1 MPTENA
7 MDERAGGGGPISMVR
22 PTRLEQFLQ
31 APGTGG
37 APEQRSASSGRVPG
51 GAAAAAAAAAA
62 YETQL
67 AYQHHLV
74 AAGLMGPGAGGA
86 ANAQTAHSAFVPVL
100 PSRSAMRAPGAAAAL
115 YGGMLDAEVAKE
127 ASKRHGNNTN
137 FEIISMMADKRKELA
152 LREAAAA
159 AMLMQRPPG
168 QGPPGVP
175 TAVMYPPPP
184 PYLGG
189 PGPSPTGA
197 GTFAFPSAAAT
208 AALFPAG
215 LPPTMHAGLDRRL
228 LRAPGRASRPKK
240 QFICKFCN
248 RQFTKSYNLLIHERT
263 HTDERP
269 YSCDICGKAFRRQD
283 HLRDHRYIHSKE
295 KPFKCTECGKG
306 FCQSRTLAVHKILHM
321 EESPHKCPVCSRSF
335 NQRSNLKT
343 HLLTHT
349 DHKPY
354 ECSSCGKVF
363 RRNCDLRRH
372 ALTHAVGDVPSEY
385 VDVGEEDEGRHL
397 SGDEEDTLLEV
408 DSPRQSPVH
417 RLHAGTPTQE
427 LGSGADTDVENTSSD
442 ARAAARMRLK
452 RKACYD
458 AAEISDESEEEFE
471 EDDDLEEADL
481 EETELAEDEDEVE
494 TVKSM
499 PREGLLEPR
508 PTGQGVTH
516 CHHEGGETYTM
527 RPSHEIR
534 GDVHEPI
541 NNSSSPHTF
550 GGPPAAGSAF
560 MPSSPSARY
569 NPMRALPGAGESIHS
584 PSTSNGPE
592 PYIPM
597 LHVRRDLHPKGLLLT
612 SADIP
617 PGVMIAAPPPV
628 GAPTQPAPPPTAP
641 TITLPSAVLANSGA
655 QASGASPS
663 ASQPP
668 PPPLPPLIEPP
679 GKCLQP
685 PLHSPLESMPS
696 FLGSIPIRKRIVGL
710 EQMADAQRAYN
721 AAAQQATNSG
731 LMALNMT
738 RSHGVMKIHPPPL
751 LTGKPYLTAVNQ
763 TSLLCEPK
771 SLISV
776 PSGSVPPPG
785 SSSHAD
791 TSTLMSR
798 DSVVV
803 TGITVGSAAQLSNG
817 SNERHFLL
825 RPATN
830 PINMNTQEPLTGGGD
845 RTRSAISPASTTM
858 TLQQQQ
864 QQQHQQHQQQQ
875 PPHPSAAPTRRTGFS
890 IEDIMRR

>member
-1 MPTENA
+1 MPTENTLLE
-7 MDERAGGGGPISMVR
+7 ERAGGGSISMVR

-31 APGTGG
+31 APGAGS
-37 APEQRSASSGRVPG
+37 ASEQCTASSGRVPSG
-51 GAAAAAAAAAA
+51 AAAAAAA

-74 AAGLMGPGAGGA
+74 AAGLMSATGGA
-86 ANAQTAHSAFVPVL
+86 TNAQTAHSAFVPVL
-100 PSRSAMRAPGAAAAL
+100 PSRNALRAQGAAAI
-115 YGGMLDAEVAKE
+115 YGGMLDAAEVAKE
-127 ASKRHGNNTN
+127 ASKRHGTNSN

-168 QGPPGVP
+168 QGPPLGVP
-175 TAVMYPPPP
+175 TAVMYPPPPP

-215 LPPTMHAGLDRRL
+215 LPPSMHAALDRRL

-354 ECSSCGKVF
+354 ECSSCCKVF

-372 ALTHAVGDVPSEY
+372 ALTHAVGEVPSEY

-408 DSPRQSPVH
+408 DSPRQSPIH
-417 RLHAGTPTQE
+417 RLHSSTPTQA
-427 LGSGADTDVENTSSD
+427 LGGGSAADAETASEN

-452 RKACYD
+452 RKASYD
-458 AAEISDESEEEFE
+458 AGEISDESEEELD
-471 EDDDLEEADL
+471 EDDELDETQLEDA
-481 EETELAEDEDEVE
+481 ELDDEDDEVQAE
-494 TVKSM
+494 RNN
-499 PREGLLEPR
+499 PNEGLLEPR

-527 RPSHEIR
+527 RPTHEMR
-534 GDVHEPI
+534 DSYDPI
-541 NNSSSPHTF
+541 QAANSPHALCA
-550 GGPPAAGSAF
+550 PPPPGSAF

-597 LHVRRDLHPKGLLLT
+597 LHVRRDLHPKALLLVGAEMKGGV
-612 SADIP
+612 SMLP
-617 PGVMIAAPPPV
+617 PGVMVATAAAATPPP
-628 GAPTQPAPPPTAP
+628 QQSLPPPPLAAP
-641 TITLPSAVLANSGA
+641 TIALSPGAPPAVVQPS
-655 QASGASPS
+655 
-663 ASQPP
+663 
-668 PPPLPPLIEPP
+668 PPPLPPLVEP
-679 GKCLQP
+679 GKNLQQ

-696 FLGSIPIRKRIVGL
+696 FLGSIPIRKRIVGF
-710 EQMADAQRAYN
+710 EQMAEAQRAYSVTTN
-721 AAAQQATNSG
+721 AGMLALNMSRSHAAMKGLPPPPTPHTQPTHTLLPSKAYLASQSPLLGEKSVGNGASGVATNSAPTDG
-731 LMALNMT
+731 LTHRGRETVGAGGT
-738 RSHGVMKIHPPPL
+738 SAVAASHL
-751 LTGKPYLTAVNQ
+751 
-763 TSLLCEPK
+763 
-771 SLISV
+771 
-776 PSGSVPPPG
+776 PSGSG
-785 SSSHAD
+785 
-791 TSTLMSR
+791 
-798 DSVVV
+798 
-803 TGITVGSAAQLSNG
+803 
-817 SNERHFLL
+817 ERQFLL
-825 RPATN
+825 PPASAVN
-830 PINMNTQEPLTGGGD
+830 LNTQESLAGGSGA
-845 RTRSAISPASTTM
+845 RSIISAASATITSR
-858 TLQQQQ
+858 
-864 QQQHQQHQQQQ
+864 QQQ
-875 PPHPSAAPTRRTGFS
+875 PPPQPQPQQPPAPTRRTGFS

>member
-1 MPTENA
+1 MPTESTLLE
-7 MDERAGGGGPISMVR
+7 ERGGSVGPMSMVR

-31 APGTGG
+31 APGPNNATD
-37 APEQRSASSGRVPG
+37 QRSSSSGR
-51 GAAAAAAAAAA
+51 AAAAAAA

-74 AAGLMGPGAGGA
+74 AAGLMGATSGAT
-86 ANAQTAHSAFVPVL
+86 NAHSAFVPVL
-100 PSRSAMRAPGAAAAL
+100 PSRNALRAPGAAAI
-115 YGGMLDAEVAKE
+115 YGSMLDAEVAKE
-127 ASKRHGNNTN
+127 ASKRHGSNSS

-168 QGPPGVP
+168 QGPPPGVP
-175 TAVMYPPPP
+175 TAVMYPPPPP

-215 LPPTMHAGLDRRL
+215 LPPSMHAGLDRRL

-372 ALTHAVGDVPSEY
+372 ALTHAVGDLPSEY
-385 VDVGEEDEGRHL
+385 VDVGEEDEGRQL

-408 DSPRQSPVH
+408 DSPRQSPIH
-417 RLHAGTPTQE
+417 RLHNVTPTQE
-427 LGSGADTDVENTSSD
+427 IDGTTHAENTND
-442 ARAAARMRLK
+442 DVRAAARMRLK
-452 RKACYD
+452 RKAGYD
-458 AAEISDESEEEFE
+458 ADEISDESEEEFDE
-471 EDDDLEEADL
+471 EDELDEAELDEALEN
-481 EETELAEDEDEVE
+481 EEREEDEEDRRH
-494 TVKSM
+494 KNAND
-499 PREGLLEPR
+499 GLLEPR
-508 PTGQGVTH
+508 TTGQGVTH

-527 RPSHEIR
+527 RPIHEMRDSHDPTYAADSPHIMC
-534 GDVHEPI
+534 VLQP
-541 NNSSSPHTF
+541 NCAFMSSSPST
-550 GGPPAAGSAF
+550 
-560 MPSSPSARY
+560 RY
-569 NPMRALPGAGESIHS
+569 NPMRALPGVGESIHS

-597 LHVRRDLHPKGLLLT
+597 LHVRRDLHPKALLLAG
-612 SADIP
+612 ADMKVANIMP
-617 PGVMIAAPPPV
+617 PGVMVATAA
-628 GAPTQPAPPPTAP
+628 
-641 TITLPSAVLANSGA
+641 
-655 QASGASPS
+655 GASSLPGVPQS
-663 ASQPP
+663 LPP
-668 PPPLPPLIEPP
+668 PPPPPSAATVALSSPLTSGGQTAVGQPPPLPQPPLIEPV
-679 GKCLQP
+679 KNLQQ

-696 FLGSIPIRKRIVGL
+696 FLGSIPIRKRILGL
-710 EQMADAQRAYN
+710 EQMAEAQRAYSV
-721 AAAQQATNSG
+721 ATSSG

-738 RSHGVMKIHPPPL
+738 RSHGAMKVTAPHTQSSHSLLTSKAYLANQPPL
-751 LTGKPYLTAVNQ
+751 QSEKSSGAKDCGLPLVDASAHMRERADGALVVAVPQ
-763 TSLLCEPK
+763 MS
-771 SLISV
+771 
-776 PSGSVPPPG
+776 SGS
-785 SSSHAD
+785 S
-791 TSTLMSR
+791 
-798 DSVVV
+798 
-803 TGITVGSAAQLSNG
+803 
-817 SNERHFLL
+817 ERHFVLT
-825 RPATN
+825 PTV
-830 PINMNTQEPLTGGGD
+830 NTQESLA
-845 RTRSAISPASTTM
+845 SAHAAGCSVIQPTAPTNI
-858 TLQQQQ
+858 TLQQQR
-864 QQQHQQHQQQQ
+864 QQ
-875 PPHPSAAPTRRTGFS
+875 PPSQQPPPTKRTGFS

>member
-1 MPTENA
+1 MPTENT
-7 MDERAGGGGPISMVR
+7 MLEDRPGGGAMTMSR
-22 PTRLEQFLQ
+22 PSRLEQFLQ
-31 APGTGG
+31 APGG
-37 APEQRSASSGRVPG
+37 ASEQRSASSGRVPG

-74 AAGLMGPGAGGA
+74 AAGLMGAGGGA
-86 ANAQTAHSAFVPVL
+86 ANAQAAHSAFVPVL
-100 PSRSAMRAPGAAAAL
+100 PSRNAMRAPGAAAI

-127 ASKRHGNNTN
+127 ASKRHGSNTN

-168 QGPPGVP
+168 QGPPPGVP
-175 TAVMYPPPP
+175 TAVMYPPP

-408 DSPRQSPVH
+408 DSPRQSPIH
-417 RLHAGTPTQE
+417 RLHSGTPTRE
-427 LGSGADTDVENTSSD
+427 LGGASNAEKAGGE

-458 AAEISDESEEEFE
+458 AAEISDESEEELDE
-471 EDDDLEEADL
+471 DDELDEAELDDAEAELGEDDD
-481 EETELAEDEDEVE
+481 EDE
-494 TVKSM
+494 TVQHM
-499 PREGLLEPR
+499 PKVGLLEPR

-527 RPSHEIR
+527 RPTHEMR
-534 GDVHEPI
+534 DLHDPTHA
-541 NNSSSPHTF
+541 SDSPHTF
-550 GGPPAAGSAF
+550 NAPPTGSAF

-597 LHVRRDLHPKGLLLT
+597 LHVRRDLHPKALLLNAAEMKGANIMPPGILVGAT
-612 SADIP
+612 GIPTTAQAPPNAPTIAIP
-617 PGVMIAAPPPV
+617 PVLTQA
-628 GAPTQPAPPPTAP
+628 TQPAGVAPTA
-641 TITLPSAVLANSGA
+641 
-655 QASGASPS
+655 
-663 ASQPP
+663 P
-668 PPPLPPLIEPP
+668 PPPLPPLLDT
-679 GKCLQP
+679 GKNLQQ

-710 EQMADAQRAYN
+710 EQMADAQRVYN
-721 AAAQQATNSG
+721 AHTQNAS

-738 RSHGVMKIHPPPL
+738 RTHAALKAAPPPQHTL
-751 LTGKPYLTAVNQ
+751 LPGKAYMSVNQ
-763 TSLLCEPK
+763 APLLCESK
-771 SLISV
+771 SMLAG
-776 PSGSVPPPG
+776 SGGGGMTV
-785 SSSHAD
+785 SSA
-791 TSTLMSR
+791 TLANTATLMSR
-798 DSVVV
+798 AEA
-803 TGITVGSAAQLSNG
+803 VGLAPLTSASSSSSERHYLLPSNG
-817 SNERHFLL
+817 AVNL
-825 RPATN
+825 
-830 PINMNTQEPLTGGGD
+830 NTQEPL
-845 RTRSAISPASTTM
+845 SARPVLSPGAM
-858 TLQQQQ
+858 QPQQQPP
-864 QQQHQQHQQQQ
+864 QQQQ
-875 PPHPSAAPTRRTGFS
+875 PAPPPTRRTGFS